1 MGTGSVQRGDVAVLN
16 LDAPNKRAQ
25 MKLKID
31 GTAGEINKS
40 TLTIISI
47 IDKLIRWKTSKDMGD
62 VHKSQYWPNR
72 PTQNS
77 AFRAREAK
85 NP

>member
-16 LDAPNKRAQ
+16 LEAPNKRAQ

-47 IDKLIRWKTSKDMGD
+47 IDKLIR
-62 VHKSQYWPNR
+62 
-72 PTQNS
+72 
-77 AFRAREAK
+77 
-85 NP
+85 

>member
-1 MGTGSVQRGDVAVLN
+1 MLDKMDFKTSSMIRHGAVCIMGTGSIQRGDVAVLN

-47 IDKLIRWKTSKDMGD
+47 IDKLIR
-62 VHKSQYWPNR
+62 
-72 PTQNS
+72 
-77 AFRAREAK
+77 
-85 NP
+85 